1 MDQISPFI
9 SLHSV
14 IKKNL
19 KRYSRAIAIQLL
31 LIGLCLE
38 SVRYFTRYVSISFNS
53 PFLDFLSRAPI
64 GLGVFLLAATLI
76 LFFYLQGDTSRPS
89 RSPDYPF
96 LEFRYSLDKLTASM
110 PGRADYDRLSTELKE
125 LKSYFTQQQIGLGI
139 DDKTREDILQ
149 ALKKELAAAT
159 GNQLLVAIEEK
170 YAPAVIRQTEYNRLL
185 GDFDA
190 LKERLNI
197 EVQSLNRRANSN
209 LAFGSVLTFVA
220 MAGLTYV
227 VLKAEVNYQDVTSV
241 LHYYIPRLSFVIFIE
256 VFAYFFLKLYKSNL
270 SDTKYYQNELTNIES
285 KIISLKSAL
294 LNQDKSAAKAIII
307 ELSKTERNFVL
318 KKGESTVD
326 LEKAKLDV
334 KQIKEILDLGTSLI
348 GSKKAR

>member
-1 MDQISPFI
+1 MGQEISFV
-9 SLHSV
+9 SALRMFT
-14 IKKNL
+14 KNV
-19 KRYSRAIAIQLL
+19 RARPLL
-31 LIGLCLE
+31 LLALYLILGGLALE
-38 SVRYFTRYVSISFNS
+38 LLRSSEIPGIYNF
-53 PFLDFLSRAPI
+53 PFGLLSAAV
-64 GLGVFLLAATLI
+64 GATLLVFL
-76 LFFYLQGDTSRPS
+76 YLQGASSRPA
-89 RSPDYPF
+89 RSTNDQPDLSYV
-96 LEFRYSLDKLTASM
+96 LEQLLALPDQ
-110 PGRADYDRLSTELKE
+110 ADFDRLSTELKE
-125 LKSYFTQQQIGLGI
+125 LKISLADQQLGLGL
-139 DDKTREDILQ
+139 DDKYREEILQ
-149 ALKKELAAAT
+149 ALKRELAAAT

-185 GDFDA
+185 ADFDS
-190 LKERLNI
+190 LKTRLNA

-270 SDTKYYQNELTNIES
+270 SDTKYYQNELTNVES
-285 KIISLKSAL
+285 KMISLKSAL
-294 LNQDKSAAKAIII
+294 LTQDKSAAKAIIT
-307 ELSKTERNFVL
+307 ELSKTERNFIL

-334 KQIKEILDLGTSLI
+334 KQIKDILNFGTSLT
-348 GSKKAR
+348 GSKKAGH